1 MANDTVEIKITG
13 DSSDLAA
20 AMQDV
25 ANRLELLHQ
34 ALAGTAGKFTEVGK
48 DAEKGMGKVKKSTE
62 GAEKAVKGLK
72 EQLKDAGA
80 KLGFTQKNLEAVAD
94 RAGRADSAM
103 SAFAT
108 VLDNVSPQLAEN
120 ARLAADMAGGIEQ
133 MILAI
138 TQAPKVVL
146 PLGIALGALAVAYE
160 LLDKPA
166 RKVIENNEKLG
177 KAHDDLGKQIEKQ
190 ARRMNAY
197 RNELSVMI
205 GVEKDYELVFRDR
218 LALLMADEKADQRKS
233 KRILKQSLAMA
244 KTVEEEENAIQ
255 AHHRRLKVSKD
266 AADAEFDLITQL
278 RDRAKAEDEVTRAIE
293 AGQLAMVRQV
303 DVTLMANKGLSTYK
317 SFVTEMNQFERAAD
331 GSTESLEKMTSGL
344 ILSDD
349 AAEKLANTFAVQE
362 QQQGKVSFSTKL
374 NTDQNKRFTESISEL
389 NKINRERTGIE
400 QDVFKVAA
408 NGQNVFGAI
417 NRLTGEGLSL
427 YQVYNLVL
435 QENLLLRQQEI
446 AQEKERAARVK
457 AFVDERDRLLKSLK
471 EENDA
476 IEARLSGPF
485 SELLNAHELE
495 MSNLDE
501 IIEKYEQSAKR
512 SRKSAEVVS
521 EAEQQK
527 ALKTIEYKQSV
538 DELISSLTEATDA
551 EARLFVEAETSLQN
565 LTDVS
570 TGRIESEYDHALSL
584 LEDRMEEQKRL
595 VEDYY
600 RAAKEAGDVDVEAER
615 LRKEE
620 LLEIEAE
627 FQQNKQALDQETSDK
642 NRQVNEDTASAY
654 AQSLGMM
661 SEATFKA
668 MELIAEQSD
677 TMSETQKRRMFQISQ
692 LAAMG
697 EIAINGVVALSQIYR
712 EYGITP
718 AGIALGIAQGAVTAA
733 QIAEVGAMQP
743 SFDIGGVIKGGVM
756 TSMPDQV
763 GINALPGESVLNRS
777 ATAAL
782 GEEGVNA
789 LNAGKG
795 MGQEVIVVPAY
806 RHFDR
811 FIKDEYRKGG
821 SFRKMMNNNRQYPV
835 GHRRR

>member
-20 AMQDV
+20 AMKDV
-25 ANRLELLHQ
+25 ADRLELLHQ

-255 AHHRRLKVSKD
+255 AHRRRLKVSKD

-278 RDRAKAEDEVTRAIE
+278 RDRAKAEDEVTRAVQ

-303 DVTLMANKGLSTYK
+303 DVTLMASRGLSTYTA
-317 SFVTEMNQFERAAD
+317 FVTEMNKFERAAD
-331 GSTESLEKMTSGL
+331 SSTVSLEKMTSGL

-349 AAEKLANTFAVQE
+349 AAEKLANTFALQE
-362 QQQGKVSFSTKL
+362 QQQGKVSFNTKL
-374 NTDQNKRFTESISEL
+374 NTAQNKRFAEAIAEL
-389 NKINRERTGIE
+389 NKVNKERTGID
-400 QDVFKVAA
+400 QDVFRIAA
-408 NGQNVFGAI
+408 NGQDVFGAI

-457 AFVDERDRLLKSLK
+457 AFVDERQRLLDSLQD
-471 EENDA
+471 ENDA
-476 IEARLSGPF
+476 IEANLKGPMA
-485 SELLNAHELE
+485 ELTNAYMKEIDQ
-495 MSNLDE
+495 LDE
-501 IIEKYEQSAKR
+501 IIEKYDKGAKT
-512 SRKSAEVVS
+512 STASAEVIAA
-521 EAEQQK
+521 AEEQK
-527 ALKTIEYKQSV
+527 ILKTK
-538 DELISSLTEATDA
+538 
-551 EARLFVEAETSLQN
+551 
-565 LTDVS
+565 
-570 TGRIESEYDHALSL
+570 EYDRALDEIIDSLDDQSNKQQEVTGNAAELLEKLTKVSMGAVEDEYEHALSL
-584 LEDRMEEQKRL
+584 LKDRMKEQQSL
-595 VEDYY
+595 VQDYY
-600 RAAKEAGDVDVEAER
+600 EQAIAAGATETEAEK
-615 LRKEE
+615 LKKEE

-627 FQQNKQALDQETSDK
+627 FQQNKQKLDQETADK
-642 NRQVNEDTASAY
+642 ARQVREDTAASY
-654 AQSLGMM
+654 ASSLEMM
-661 SEATFKA
+661 SEATFKTI
-668 MELIAEQSD
+668 ELLAEQSD
-677 TMSETQKRRMFQISQ
+677 TMSETQKRRMFGIAQ

-697 EIAINGVVALSQIYR
+697 EIAVNGVVALSKINAQ
-712 EYGITP
+712 YGLTP
-718 AGIALGIAQGAVTAA
+718 IGVAMGIAQGAITAA

-756 TSMPDQV
+756 ANMPDQV

-821 SFRKMMNNNRQYPV
+821 SFRKIMNNNRQYPV